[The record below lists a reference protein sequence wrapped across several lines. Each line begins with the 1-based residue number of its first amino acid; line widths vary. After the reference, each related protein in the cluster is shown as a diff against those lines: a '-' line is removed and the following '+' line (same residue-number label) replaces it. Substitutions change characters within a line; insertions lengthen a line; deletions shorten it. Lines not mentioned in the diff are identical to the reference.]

1 MAPLLLITLMNSK
14 LLRSAQAGLAAVA
27 LTAFAFAQDYTKAS
41 TSAKG
46 TNYDSQLP
54 SDATRMKIG
63 DKAPDFKLLGIDG
76 KHYTLADFKAP
87 ILMVVFLSNHCPVSH
102 AAETRLLPMVR
113 EFKNQGVDV
122 VAINPNSNSGL
133 GIHELGYTKYTDS
146 YEDMKRYAKDMD
158 FPFPYIYDGDT
169 QEVSKKYGVL
179 ATPHVYVF
187 DQDRRLQYWGQIDDS
202 RYETMSTVKQH
213 SLRDALTEMV
223 AGKPVSVPVTK
234 VFGCATKWQTK
245 HDAVAEYD
253 AKWQATPVGLEN
265 IDAQGVAELV
275 KNNSNRLRLFNVW
288 ATWCAPCVAEF
299 PQLVN
304 LSRRLSTRK
313 FELITISMDEPK
325 MFPQAKKFLEKQY
338 AHPSDALA
346 ATLKKEG
353 RTAVNFLYTESDPDK
368 LVKVL
373 DPEWPG
379 PLPHTVLVAPG
390 GKILWRHNG
399 EIDANKLLE
408 VILKE
413 LGPYYTL
420 E

>member
-1 MAPLLLITLMNSK
+1 MKPSLHFS
-14 LLRSAQAGLAAVA
+14 LRRLTGVALAASVLFSSA
-27 LTAFAFAQDYTKAS
+27 AAQDHTKAPNA
-41 TSAKG
+41 TKG
-46 TNYDSQLP
+46 TDYESQLP

-63 DKAPDFKLLGIDG
+63 DRAPDFRLLGIDG
-76 KHYTLADFKAP
+76 KYYTLADFKAP
-87 ILMVVFLSNHCPVSH
+87 ILVVVFLSNHCPVSH

-113 EFKNQGVDV
+113 EFMARGVDV
-122 VAINPNSNSGL
+122 VAINPNSNQGL

-146 YEDMKRYAKDMD
+146 YEDMKRYAKDND
-158 FPFPYIYDGDT
+158 FPFPYVYDGDT
-169 QEVSKKYGVL
+169 QAVSKKYGVL
-179 ATPHVYVF
+179 ATPHAYVF
-187 DQDRRLQYWGQIDDS
+187 DRERRLQYWGQIDDS
-202 RYETMSTVKQH
+202 RYETPSTVKQH
-213 SLRDALTEMV
+213 SLRNALTEMV

-245 HDAVAEYD
+245 NDLVAEFD
-253 AKWQATPVGLEN
+253 AKWKAAPVGLEN
-265 IDAQGVAELV
+265 IDTSGVVELV
-275 KNNSNRLRLFNVW
+275 KNSSNRLRLINVW

-299 PQLVN
+299 PLLVN

-313 FELITISMDEPK
+313 FELITISMDEPR
-325 MFPQAKKFLEKQY
+325 MFAQAKKFLEGQY

-353 RTAVNFLYTESDPDK
+353 RTAVNFLYTGSDPEVLGK
-368 LVKVL
+368 AL

-399 EIDANKLLE
+399 VIDHDQVLE

-413 LGPYYTL
+413 LGPFYTL

>member
-1 MAPLLLITLMNSK
+1 MNSP
-14 LLRSAQAGLAAVA
+14 LSPLTRAGFLACALAVS
-27 LTAFAFAQDYTKAS
+27 AFAAQDNTKAPGS
-41 TSAKG
+41 KG
-46 TNYDSQLP
+46 TDYEVQLP

-63 DKAPDFKLLGIDG
+63 DKAPDFNLLGIDG
-76 KHYTLADFKAP
+76 KHYSLADFKAP

-113 EFKNQGVDV
+113 EFKSKGVDV
-122 VAINPNSNSGL
+122 VAINPNSNKGL
-133 GIHELGYTKYTDS
+133 SIHELGYTKYTDS
-146 YEDMKRYAKDMD
+146 YEDMKRYAKDND
-158 FPFPYIYDGDT
+158 FPFPYVYDGDT
-169 QEVSKKYGVL
+169 QLVSKKYGVL

-202 RYETMSTVKQH
+202 RYETPSSVNQH
-213 SLRDALTEMV
+213 SLRNALNEMV
-223 AGKPVSVPVTK
+223 AGKAVSVPVTK
-234 VFGCATKWQTK
+234 VFGCATKWETK
-245 HDAVAEYD
+245 NDSVAEFD
-253 AKWQATPVGLEN
+253 AKWQAGPVGLEN
-265 IDAQGVAELV
+265 IDAKGVAELV

-313 FELITISMDEPK
+313 FEFISISMDEPK
-325 MFPQAKKFLEKQY
+325 MFSQAKKFLEKQY
-338 AHPSDALA
+338 AHPSDALNA
-346 ATLKKEG
+346 ILKKEG
-353 RTAVNFLYTESDPDK
+353 RTAVNFLFTESDPDK
-368 LVKVL
+368 LVKAL
-373 DPEWPG
+373 DPQWPG

-399 EIDANKLLE
+399 EIDANELLD

-413 LGPYYTL
+413 LGPYYTQ